1 MKKFLIL
8 AFLCFLAPTVFS
20 QYYQSTDIYGE
31 DTYYQPTNYQ
41 PTNYQP
47 NSYYQSTDLYKQLHN
62 RLLQQGYKY
71 YGQVQTYIYSRNN
84 FVSLGGMRIYSK
96 TLGQRSKIIASD
108 GSSIYSVYANPDF
121 QNSRSIS
128 ARFEYIIDGN
138 GKYLFFNP

>member
-1 MKKFLIL
+1 MKKLLTL
-8 AFLCFLAPTVFS
+8 AFFMLLAPSVFS

-31 DTYYQPTNYQ
+31 DPYYQPTNYQ
-41 PTNYQP
+41 PK
-47 NSYYQSTDLYKQLHN
+47 SYYQSTDPYQQQHN
-62 RLLQQGYKY
+62 RLLQQGYEY
-71 YGQVQTYIYSRNN
+71 YGQVKTYIYSRNN
-84 FVSLGGMRIYSK
+84 FVSLGGMNIYFK

-128 ARFEYIIDGN
+128 ARFEYIIDSN

>member
-8 AFLCFLAPTVFS
+8 AFLCFLAPSVFS
-20 QYYQSTDIYGE
+20 QNYQSTDIYGE

-41 PTNYQP
+41 PK
-47 NSYYQSTDLYKQLHN
+47 SYYQSTDLYQPQHS
-62 RLLQQGYKY
+62 RLLLQGYEY
-71 YGQVQTYIYSRNN
+71 YGQVQTFIYSRNN
-84 FVSLGGMRIYSK
+84 FVSLGGMNIYFK